1 MPFCPQCG
9 TEYRPGFTTCADCE
23 VALTDSPPEPSAV
36 EQPEEQ
42 EADWVSIY
50 TGTGRPVDLIE
61 SMLQGNGL
69 PVVRLPG
76 ESAEVFPIALAHGAE
91 HLVLHTLAVPAEVY
105 ERHRAMIDGAINAAG
120 VAVGEEDEA
129 ARAEAEQDFDV
140 RGCPECGLYFHDFF
154 TACPGCGTELV
165 PAVELFTDA
174 QAEPDRVIVAAGLDL
189 PMKDLGE
196 RLKAAG
202 FDAEAF
208 SVEEWLV
215 AAVDVPWRELT
226 ERTTELEAL
235 VPRPAAET
243 GGPAI

>member
-23 VALTDSPPEPSAV
+23 VALTDAPPEPTAAA
-36 EQPEEQ
+36 EAEE
-42 EADWVSIY
+42 EDADWVGIY

-61 SMLQGNGL
+61 SMLKGNGL
-69 PVVRLPG
+69 PVVRLAG
-76 ESAEVFPIALAHGAE
+76 EETEIIPTALAPAAP
-91 HLVLHTLAVPAEVY
+91 HLAVETLAVPGEVY

-120 VAVGEEDEA
+120 VAAGEEDEA

-226 ERTTELEAL
+226 ERTPELEAL
-235 VPRPAAET
+235 VPRPAAEA
-243 GGPAI
+243 GEQAI